1 MDSIILAGI
10 FLGICQLVGFYCLSL
25 LIRRAINAKQA
36 EIEARAEAALHKWL
50 DPGPDG
56 KPSQFA
62 QVLDVGGSIVGS
74 AAARSIMSS
83 LGAEKSHTARAA
95 NGLAD
100 EIQGEQ
106 NPILGL
112 LAGGKRGKGAAIAK
126 LAQIMGPMLAGAGN
140 NHHSDNAGALSAPPP
155 RKHRET

>member
-1 MDSIILAGI
+1 MDSVIVAAIL
-10 FLGICQLVGFYCLSL
+10 LGICQIAGFYCLSL

-62 QVLDVGGSIVGS
+62 EVLDVGGSIIGA
-74 AAARSIMSS
+74 AAARSIMAS
-83 LGAEKSHTARAA
+83 LMAERSHTARAA
-95 NGLAD
+95 NGLSD
-100 EIQGEQ
+100 EIQGAQ

-112 LAGGKRGKGAAIAK
+112 LTGGKRGKGAALAK
-126 LAQIMGPMLAGAGN
+126 LAQVLGPMLAGAGN
-140 NHHSDNAGALSAPPP
+140 NHHSDSAGALTVTP
-155 RKHRET
+155 RKHRE